1 MTDGATCCD
10 FEKPEVS
17 ATDTCG
23 ISGDS
28 CQYFEAT
35 TISPR
40 FIVPTQ
46 PSLLIVTY
54 RPADSSAFPTSNKQR
69 THIPI
74 VLYKYTYA
82 ALLYKA
88 IDSLVLHRHILS
100 TAIEARRYSLV
111 LYRQI
116 FSITIEAHR
125 YSVVLYRPILA
136 LVKSSARYSVVL
148 YRQILSITI

>member
-1 MTDGATCCD
+1 MLLVVTLKSQKYQPQTHV
-10 FEKPEVS
+10 VS
-17 ATDTCG
+17 QETVVS
-23 ISGDS
+23 IL
-28 CQYFEAT
+28 QLQQV
-35 TISPR
+35 SPR
-40 FIVPTQ
+40 VIVPTQ